1 MKASEGPGDGLR
13 EVLEDLTMAGAA
25 VWQCMYACV
34 YVHINIVYV
43 CVFLRLNAIGHEDR
57 IVKRKIKAE
66 GRNNYL

>member
-34 YVHINIVYV
+34 YVHINIVCV